1 MKVGDLVRLKKYDFV
16 SGFSLNTKGI
26 VIRLVEQKHID
37 LGNESKIVDFKSAPM
52 VAFAEVAVEDWTRKF
67 KQEDLEV
74 ISESG

>member
-16 SGFSLNTKGI
+16 KGI

-67 KQEDLEV
+67 KQEELEV